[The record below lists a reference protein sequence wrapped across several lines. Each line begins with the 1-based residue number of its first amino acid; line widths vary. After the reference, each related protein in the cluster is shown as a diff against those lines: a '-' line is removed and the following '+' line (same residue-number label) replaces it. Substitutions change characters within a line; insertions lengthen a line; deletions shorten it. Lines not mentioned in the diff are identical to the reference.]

1 MRIPSSSAESLQNY
15 CSLGLCFA
23 LFFSQFFQIQST
35 LELLCCRHVRND
47 PEIQKLRATGNL
59 GADADIVEN
68 ILLAF
73 GSVGRTLLTML
84 TYMLGDFDLDPI
96 HYLHMPGRLSALSQG
111 KTLRNATI
119 LVLILYVFSIS
130 ILLLNLLI
138 AIMADSFQRMK
149 DTEEPEFF
157 HARAL
162 AIDDLESMISEKK
175 KNTICS
181 RQENH
186 YCTV

>member
-1 MRIPSSSAESLQNY
+1 MY
-15 CSLGLCFA
+15 CVSEYTLNCAA
-23 LFFSQFFQIQST
+23 LW
-35 LELLCCRHVRND
+35 CRHVRHD
-47 PEIQKLRATGNL
+47 PQIEELRAAGEL
-59 GADADIVEN
+59 GSDADMIEN
-68 ILLAF
+68 MDLAF

-96 HYLHMPGRLSALSQG
+96 HNLYMPGRLTALSQG
-111 KTLRNATI
+111 KALRNATI

-157 HARAL
+157 HGRAL
-162 AIDDLESMISEKK
+162 AIDDLESMMSEKK
-175 KNTICS
+175 KNTIYS
-181 RQENH
+181 RSVVRLR
-186 YCTV
+186 TVFNL